1 VSAASAPPSA
11 PAPARRAAVVVF
23 GVLVVAA
30 FAAFFIAQRLKNAPS
45 VVQGLT
51 IDTGKHQKGD
61 PPAFSP
67 NGDGRRERARIT
79 FRLKRSDDVAVHML
93 NADGDQVRKLYDK
106 HVAAYTFIK
115 PSIVWDGR
123 DDRGQLLP
131 DGRYRVAIT
140 LAHLGRTVISQRT
153 IQLDTTPPKPRV
165 RSIGPSKAYGPELL
179 PEPGGAPA
187 QVHFLPAQRN
197 AIAQVFKTSPGTPR
211 LVRQDDLRQ
220 GAVEWDWDGT
230 NNDRRR
236 VSPGTYVVVLQW
248 RDPAGNR
255 GTSVPL
261 DAHGLPIL
269 DRGRLPGHGGV
280 TVRYLGAQT
289 AATAYAA
296 GQPVQLLVDA
306 RQARYSWSVH
316 RVGQTGVRSRST
328 NPKTT
333 ENVRFTAPRGTS
345 GVYVFTAH
353 TATKQTRVVL
363 PVQAAQSVAGTAA
376 KPKGVLVVLP
386 YTTWQGENTG
396 DDDGDGA
403 PNTLDLGGPV
413 RPVRIWAGDGLPAD
427 FVDTE
432 APLLQWLDRNHH
444 NYDVT
449 TDLALAAGKGP
460 ALAGHHGVLIPGD
473 ARWLP
478 AKVRASLRAFA
489 RAGGTVVST
498 GTDSLRRS
506 VGLDGK
512 GRLARPTPERS
523 VDLFDARIGRVTTR
537 TTDLTVFDDDRS
549 IDLFKNA
556 GGVLR
561 GVESWEPTGREGDY
575 AKPASSAV
583 TDEASG
589 SKTVVVAVRFGR
601 GLVIRPGFPSFSQRL
616 SANTDPATT
625 ALMARMWT
633 LLSH

>member
-1 VSAASAPPSA
+1 MSTAPPA
-11 PAPARRAAVVVF
+11 QAAAPARRAAVIVF
-23 GVLVVAA
+23 GVLVVAT

-45 VVQGLT
+45 VVQGLK
-51 IDTGKHQKGD
+51 IDTGSRVKGD

-79 FRLKRSDDVAVHML
+79 FRLKKADDVAVHIL

-106 HVAAYTFIK
+106 HLNAYTFVK

-123 DDRGQLLP
+123 DDKGQLLP

-153 IQLDTTPPKPRV
+153 ILLDTTPPKPRV

-187 QVHFLPAQRN
+187 QVHFLPAQRS
-197 AIAQVFKTSPGTPR
+197 AIAEVFKTSPGAPR
-211 LVRQDDLRQ
+211 AVRTVDLKQ
-220 GAVEWDWDGT
+220 GAVQWDWDGT
-230 NNDRRR
+230 NDAGRR
-236 VSPGTYVVVLQW
+236 VSPGTYLVVLQW

-261 DAHGLPIL
+261 DAKGVPIL
-269 DRGRLPGHGGV
+269 DRGKLPGHGGV

-289 AATAYAA
+289 PATAVPA
-296 GQPVQLLVDA
+296 GQTVPIQVDA

-316 RVGQTGVRSRST
+316 RVGQTAIRAHST
-328 NPKTT
+328 NTKTT
-333 ENVRFTAPRGTS
+333 PNVHFTAPGGTS

-353 TATKQTRVVL
+353 TATRSTRVVF
-363 PVQAAQSVAGTAA
+363 PVQGAQSVAGTAA
-376 KPKGVLVVLP
+376 QPKGVLVVLP
-386 YTTWQGENTG
+386 YTTWQGQNTG

-413 RPVRIWAGDGLPAD
+413 RPVRIWAGDGLPDD
-427 FVDTE
+427 FVDSE

-444 NYDVT
+444 TYDVT

-460 ALAGHHGVLIPGD
+460 ALAGHHGVLIPGQ

-506 VGLDGK
+506 VALDSK
-512 GRLARPTPERS
+512 GRLAKPTPERP
-523 VDLFDARIGRVTTR
+523 VDLFDARIAGVQTK
-537 TTDLTVFDDDRS
+537 TTDLTVFDDDKT
-549 IDLFKNA
+549 IDLFKNS
-556 GGVLR
+556 GGVLK
-561 GVESWEPTGREGDY
+561 GVPSWEATAREGAY

-601 GLVIRPGFPSFSQRL
+601 GLVIRPGFPSFAQRL